1 MARPG
6 PRPGGRHDRPPPRG
20 RRAALRSDL
29 GLLVHDGLR
38 RRRQELVR
46 TGTGGRGRDGSSGGV
61 DLAPWEAVRRARRD
75 AGAARV
81 GGEPL
86 LLATDELGQRRREG
100 LPRGTCPAS
109 ALGARRLDMGRE
121 GRGGRTDR
129 DGHDGSRLGC
139 ARRASGRR
147 GDASGHHLREHPL
160 DRDARCEGDVDGL
173 RAQDLLRGRDR
184 RDGRDARFR
193 GRRLPGQGDRGEA
206 RAGRPGSRSL
216 EDVMGR
222 RPALSEPSA
231 RHRQRPVRNA
241 RVAAVPAEHARA
253 RGGRGRREHRGG
265 HAPRSMGVHGGRGGD
280 GHGRGAPREGLAAGL
295 PRAASSRAR
304 DGAPARRR
312 TGRGGDQPP
321 AGPCDRGR

>member
-1 MARPG
+1 MALDPADLRGPHGLGGDPSRAGGRSPGRVSGGRPRRLGPGWCADRALGGGRRRCGRPAHAPRGAGGAAMARPG
-6 PRPGGRHDRPPPRG
+6 PRPGGGRHDRPPPRG

-193 GRRLPGQGDRGEA
+193 GRRLPG
-206 RAGRPGSRSL
+206 
-216 EDVMGR
+216 
-222 RPALSEPSA
+222 
-231 RHRQRPVRNA
+231 
-241 RVAAVPAEHARA
+241 
-253 RGGRGRREHRGG
+253 
-265 HAPRSMGVHGGRGGD
+265 HGGRD
-280 GHGRGAPREGLAAGL
+280 ETRAG
-295 PRAASSRAR
+295 
-304 DGAPARRR
+304 
-312 TGRGGDQPP
+312 
-321 AGPCDRGR
+321 